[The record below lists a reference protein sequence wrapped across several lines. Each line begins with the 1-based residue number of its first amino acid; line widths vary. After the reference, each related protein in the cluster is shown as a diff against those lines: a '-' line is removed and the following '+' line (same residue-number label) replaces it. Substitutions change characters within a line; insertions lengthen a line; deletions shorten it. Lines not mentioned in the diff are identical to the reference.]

1 MSNAYVY
8 VFTPKNFD
16 RDDVS
21 KFLDTVEGVENW
33 FFSIP
38 NCVFIVGTVPAKQ
51 LSKLLV
57 EHFGEHRHFITIVSK
72 KARAGWMPKEHWK
85 LMPTDD
91 A

>member
-8 VFTPKNFD
+8 VFNPKNFD
-16 RDDVS
+16 RDDVV
-21 KFLDTVEGVENW
+21 KFLDTVNGVEDW

-38 NCVFIVGTVPAKQ
+38 NCVFIVGTVPARQ

-57 EHFGEHRHFITIVSK
+57 ERFGEHRHFITIVSK
-72 KARAGWMPKEHWK
+72 KARAGWMPKEHWN
-85 LMPTDD
+85 LLPADD